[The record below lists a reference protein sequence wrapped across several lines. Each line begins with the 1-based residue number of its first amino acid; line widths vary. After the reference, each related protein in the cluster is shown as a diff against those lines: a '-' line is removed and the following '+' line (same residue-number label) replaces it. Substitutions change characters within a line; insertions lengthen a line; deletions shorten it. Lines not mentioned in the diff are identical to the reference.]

1 MKLIGQQTQELKP
14 NQVSQK
20 TKKVKTRFVD
30 KNKKQNN
37 LSDAL
42 WQQKVNQTT

>member
-20 TKKVKTRFVD
+20 TKKFRQGMWIKT
-30 KNKKQNN
+30 KNKTICQT
-37 LSDAL
+37 LSDS
-42 WQQKVNQTT
+42 KK

>member
-20 TKKVKTRFVD
+20 TKKNLD
-30 KNKKQNN
+30 K
-37 LSDAL
+37 
-42 WQQKVNQTT
+42 VCG